1 VNGRLTF
8 KDDVLKPANRTLHS
22 YIVYVRQG
30 ELLIG
35 TEEQPYGGNATIV
48 LYGDPEAETIA
59 PSFLTKFGNKG
70 LFIVGL
76 AKMYGQHRDQV
87 TRLRE
92 TVYRGNTTIT
102 VSPGLD
108 WKPLDR
114 IVLMATAMQMDH
126 FDYRTIMSYDIDTG
140 VIELNKPLQFYHWGR
155 ARSTA
160 DEYNGVDMRGEVVL
174 LSRNVRVVGN
184 DTDSWGGQI
193 LVSDNLEFSGVQ
205 RHGRMI
211 LDSVEVYNCSQR
223 NTFMSA
229 IRFEN
234 QALNSSSVTNS
245 AVHGGWAWAFSAQ
258 QAQDL
263 FIHNNAF
270 IGAYAVGAAIIASH
284 NITFTNN
291 IIGHVGKRYWMSA

>member
-1 VNGRLTF
+1 
-8 KDDVLKPANRTLHS
+8 
-22 YIVYVRQG
+22 
-30 ELLIG
+30 
-35 TEEQPYGGNATIV
+35 
-48 LYGDPEAETIA
+48 
-59 PSFLTKFGNKG
+59 
-70 LFIVGL
+70 
-76 AKMYGQHRDQV
+76 
-87 TRLRE
+87 
-92 TVYRGNTTIT
+92 
-102 VSPGLD
+102 
-108 WKPLDR
+108 
-114 IVLMATAMQMDH
+114 MQMDH
-126 FDYRTIMSYDIDTG
+126 FDYRTIMSYDINTG

-205 RHGRMI
+205 RHGQMI

-284 NITFTNN
+284 NVTFTNN
-291 IIGHVGKRYWMSA
+291 IVGHVGKRYWMSA